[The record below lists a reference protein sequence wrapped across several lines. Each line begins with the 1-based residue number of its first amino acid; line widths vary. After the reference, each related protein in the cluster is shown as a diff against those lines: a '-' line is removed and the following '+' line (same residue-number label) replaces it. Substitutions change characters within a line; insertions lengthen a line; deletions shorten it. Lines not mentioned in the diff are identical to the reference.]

1 MSASFFLAGCDFFRS
16 FFGSITSLYCQGW
29 YDPKRLETDADWPL
43 EEIQQQE
50 FVESVHAHHRV
61 ILLYPNITGI
71 IWGECLKILM

>member
-1 MSASFFLAGCDFFRS
+1 MLHFFWQAVISSEVSLV
-16 FFGSITSLYCQGW
+16 SITSLYCQGW